1 MCHRNPIDLFNYD
14 KYDDYYEKEQISI
27 LRYDDKSL
35 YKINLYNNKWRF
47 LAENLLR
54 EELVIHRARL
64 PEATCVAY
72 LRHLHTCREDDVR
85 QIG

>member
-35 YKINLYNNKWRF
+35 YRINLYNNKWRF

-54 EELVIHRARL
+54 EELVIQSSIAGSN
-64 PEATCVAY
+64 
-72 LRHLHTCREDDVR
+72 VR
-85 QIG
+85 GVFASFTYVSRG